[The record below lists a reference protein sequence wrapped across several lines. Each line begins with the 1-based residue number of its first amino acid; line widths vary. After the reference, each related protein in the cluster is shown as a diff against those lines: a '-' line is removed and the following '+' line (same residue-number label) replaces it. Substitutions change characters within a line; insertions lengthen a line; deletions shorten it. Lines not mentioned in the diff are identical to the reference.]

1 MELMINII
9 VYGTLM
15 GMFIATISAL
25 IYFLIKIN
33 QRDEEDKG
41 WCIGEEPHEDY
52 ECNKCGL
59 SIGAASINP
68 YRLYK
73 YCPHCGE
80 KMEV

>member
-9 VYGTLM
+9 VYGTLI

-33 QRDEEDKG
+33 QRDEEYKRWGID
-41 WCIGEEPHEDY
+41 EDFY
-52 ECNKCGL
+52 KCKKCGYVVV
-59 SIGAASINP
+59 IGATSIKP
-68 YRLYK
+68 HRLYK

-80 KMEV
+80 RTEV